1 MNMVRGSDLLSDLLL
16 SKGVVTPEQL
26 QAAQNRRA
34 ETSLSLSKSLVS
46 LGFISEHDLAK
57 IITAETGH
65 RYVDL
70 LDYKVDI
77 QATTSIDEN
86 TARRYIC
93 IPIDFEDD
101 KLVLAMADPGN
112 IFALDDI
119 RLTTGYEVLPVVS
132 SSEDIL
138 SAIQSYYHLD
148 TDVVDRALE
157 AKVMNMEEGEAGPTS
172 EIVDD
177 APIVRFT
184 NLIITEAI
192 NRAASDIHIDP
203 REDEVL
209 IRYRI
214 DGVCQEVRRSPKNI
228 LAGIV
233 SRIKIMSDLNIAEK
247 RIPQDGHFGMVYR
260 DKAID
265 FRVAILPTIYG
276 EKVVM
281 RILDKSSIMLRLDDL
296 GFLNESL
303 EKYTSAFTM
312 PHGAILVTG
321 PTGSGKS
328 TTLYATLNVLNT
340 VEKNITTVEDPVEY
354 RLAGISQVQVN
365 PKAGMTFASAL
376 RNILRTSPDILMVGE
391 IRDME
396 TAKTAIEAALT
407 GHLVLSTLHT
417 NDAPSALP
425 RLIEMGVEPFLVSSA
440 INCVLAQRLV
450 RKLCSNCKIPYTPES
465 GSLTALG
472 FPEAEDGMVL
482 YKPSEHGCA
491 KCSNTGYKGRV
502 GLYEVMEMS
511 DEIQRLTVK
520 EASATVILNQAREE
534 GLKTMKDDGFEK
546 VMLGLTSVEEVL
558 RVVSV

>member
-1 MNMVRGSDLLSDLLL
+1 VNMVRGSDLLSDLLL
-16 SKGVVTPEQL
+16 SKGIVTPEQL
-26 QAAQNRRA
+26 EAAQNRHA
-34 ETSLSLSKSLVS
+34 ETGLSLSKTLVS
-46 LGFISEHDLAK
+46 MGVVSEHDLAK
-57 IITAETGH
+57 IITEETGH

-86 TARRYIC
+86 MARRYIC

-101 KLVLAMADPGN
+101 KLVVSMADPGN

-119 RLTTGYEVLPVVS
+119 RLTTGYEVLSVVS

-138 SAIQSYYHLD
+138 TAIQSYYHLD
-148 TDVVDRALE
+148 TDVVDKALE
-157 AKVMNMEEGEAGPTS
+157 AKVMGMENGEAGPTC
-172 EIVDD
+172 EVVDD

-184 NLIITEAI
+184 NLVITEAI
-192 NRAASDIHIDP
+192 NRGSSDIHIDP

-228 LAGIV
+228 LSGIV

-247 RIPQDGHFGMVYR
+247 RVPQDGHFGMVYR

-303 EKYTSAFTM
+303 DKYTSAFTM

-450 RKLCSNCKIPYTPES
+450 RKLCPNCKVPYTPEP
-465 GSLTALG
+465 GALTVLG
-472 FPEAEDGMVL
+472 FPEVEDGLVL
-482 YKPSEHGCA
+482 YKPNEHGCA

-520 EASATVILNQAREE
+520 EASATIIKNQALEE
-534 GLKTMKDDGFEK
+534 GMKTMKDDGYEK
-546 VMLGLTSVEEVL
+546 VKLGMTSVEEVL